1 MTSVPN
7 NRCRPVQYMD
17 ALLVAQKIWKDS
29 YLFETDIH
37 AIIRCGNN
45 NNEAE
50 EEVDK
55 EGDDHKQ
62 ISLSSPSIP
71 LPQFHLAYMPMR
83 NRGEIIRLML
93 EESGCLYD
101 LEIIGFKNWAEEAVV
116 VEEEE
121 TSNTRGSGGIGS
133 IGLSLIHI

>member
-7 NRCRPVQYMD
+7 NRRRPVQYMD

-45 NNEAE
+45 NEAT

-62 ISLSSPSIP
+62 ISLSPSIP
-71 LPQFHLAYMPMR
+71 LPLPPVSYTHLTLPTTAY
-83 NRGEIIRLML
+83 
-93 EESGCLYD
+93 
-101 LEIIGFKNWAEEAVV
+101 V
-116 VEEEE
+116 
-121 TSNTRGSGGIGS
+121 
-133 IGLSLIHI
+133 